1 MGSTI
6 KKLINSFFFVRE
18 KNKIIDLLNKSSL
31 WEIIRYALIIGMEIW
46 CYVSH
51 HSSMV

>member
-1 MGSTI
+1 MGSII
-6 KKLINSFFFVRE
+6 KKNIFFVRE
-18 KNKIIDLLNKSSL
+18 KNKIIDLLNKSLL

-46 CYVSH
+46 CHVSH